1 MRAITFNKKLAY
13 TDNHSSPTPADG
25 ECMLRV
31 HLAGICSTDIQI
43 TKGYMEFGGV
53 LGHEFVA
60 TVTSG
65 SSKWQGKRVACE
77 INCVCRQCDMCQAGL
92 ANHCRNR
99 TVVGISGRDGCF
111 ADAIAVPETNLHEI
125 PEGVSNEEA
134 VFIEPLAAAWQV
146 VRQTAID
153 ARSRVAVVGSGR
165 LGLLIAQVLR
175 TIDCQ
180 LTVVGR
186 NPRTLEFCD
195 KKHIQSV
202 HVNELVARGDHDLVV
217 ECTGSPDGMAIAQ
230 SMVRPRGVIALK
242 STYAGGGDVDWAP
255 VVINEISV
263 VGSRCGPFADAIA
276 SLARGDV
283 DVRSM
288 ITKTLPLERG
298 VEAMELAA
306 HPDHIKVLLKI
317 NPA

>member
-13 TDNHSSPTPADG
+13 TDNHPSPTPADG
-25 ECMLRV
+25 DCLLRV

-43 TKGYMEFGGV
+43 TKGYMGFSGI

-60 TVTSG
+60 TVTGG
-65 SSKWQGKRVACE
+65 SPQWQGKRVVSE

-92 ANHCRNR
+92 ANHCRKR
-99 TVVGISGRDGCF
+99 TVVGIAGRDGCF
-111 ADAIAVPETNLHEI
+111 ADAIAVPESNLHEI
-125 PEGVSNEEA
+125 PDGVSDEEA

-146 VRQTAID
+146 VKQTAID

-175 TIDCQ
+175 TIDCP

-186 NPRTLEFCD
+186 NPKTLEFCD

-202 HVNELVARGDHDLVV
+202 HVNDLVARADHDLVV
-217 ECTGSPDGMAIAQ
+217 ECTGSPGGMAIAQ
-230 SMVRPRGVIALK
+230 SMVRPRGIIALK
-242 STYAGGGDVDWAP
+242 STYADNSDVDWSP
-255 VVINEISV
+255 VVINEINII
-263 VGSRCGPFADAIA
+263 GSRCGPFADAIA
-276 SLARGDV
+276 SLQRSEI

-288 ITKTLPLERG
+288 ITKTLPIERG
-298 VEAMELAA
+298 VEAMDLAA